1 MEGKPF
7 YSSVELLRL
16 HLICQLPNFILL
28 YQVRRKPV
36 NGSLFN
42 TPIEMATIRTDYW
55 SIASHYVAEY
65 VSKYVT
71 TYASV

>member
-16 HLICQLPNFILL
+16 RLICQLPNFILL

-42 TPIEMATIRTDYW
+42 TPIEMATILTDYW